1 MAEQAHIE
9 KKYSKKKL
17 CGKVWKHKKIHSRQ
31 TNMVI
36 LMSMP
41 YTVILFSL
49 FYVAASSSNFS
60 PALIRS
66 GLSTELCRE
75 VQNVCK
81 GINLSWQGFSIL

>member
-1 MAEQAHIE
+1 MMQEGLETQE
-9 KKYSKKKL
+9 NTQ
-17 CGKVWKHKKIHSRQ
+17 Q

-49 FYVAASSSNFS
+49 FCVAASSSNFS

-66 GLSTELCRE
+66 GLSTELSRE
-75 VQNVCK
+75 VQNMCK
-81 GINLSWQGFSIL
+81 GIHLSWQGFSIL